1 MRQRDNISSSNSSMV
16 QLIVFKQHSSEIWG
30 EILNMYC
37 EKPIS
42 CTDMGDFLLKLDAL
56 YEHLNYPMANMRV
69 RSFSKQ
75 QKPVS
80 HNAAPSAEP
89 AACFDSNIFNIY
101 QQLRKKEQHA
111 ESLSTHQKKHDKPV
125 FEVFFINTIF
135 RQHASWQGEV
145 LWEKT
150 GQKVCFRSA
159 LELLHLI
166 QSALQKTK
174 PNDDPCGATYGQT
187 CYLRKEE

>member
-30 EILNMYC
+30 EISNMYC

-101 QQLRKKEQHA
+101 QRQRQKEQYA
-111 ESLSTHQKKHDKPV
+111 RATSIRQKNHDKPSEA
-125 FEVFFINTIF
+125 FLINTIF

-150 GQKVCFRSA
+150 GQKMCFRSA

-166 QSALQKTK
+166 QSVMQKSR
-174 PNDDPCGATYGQT
+174 PNDGLCSTALEQVK
-187 CYLRKEE
+187 YLR